1 MSFFRPTVFT
11 KSENCPSEVPPTAG
25 RRGTLSPEPPLSATL
40 HEAILASSSSVR
52 DSLPEQHRAHFETL
66 RQEII
71 DFAQAHNI
79 PRESLAKPQDL
90 QEAAKKL
97 STPDLERLA
106 TLLERF
112 EYLVKHKEPA
122 KEELSLVETLEYA
135 ENFYN
140 LREQYE
146 DQIELLHKEGF
157 LDHMKNLSRPV
168 PTLEQIAKRLYE
180 RRETLEI
187 KQDQGFTRLLLV
199 PFATGL
205 GFFVS
210 VVQEFLG
217 EYRKEHPDFT
227 LGDFRRRFMSYD
239 FDILPGDT
247 GIKSS
252 MMYYPTSAGFYVP
265 GHGGKTKKEILEAED
280 QDQGKLAPGWRVL
293 LLQAPHDSAPG
304 FCGISKEK
312 IGRVRGIKKPR
323 PDREGRYAPWNDIDF
338 LEASRQD
345 PSSPYFGESGMTLE
359 DWIVAFMTHL
369 EATGKPLD
377 EYEDK
382 KSLAVNLAGCISLT
396 AKGVPNIFWDHT
408 DRRIVTRVDNVED
421 YVQIEAGSRFVVEI

>member
-1 MSFFRPTVFT
+1 MNMVSFFRPT
-11 KSENCPSEVPPTAG
+11 SESFSSAVPAEAGVRRTSEILG
-25 RRGTLSPEPPLSATL
+25 
-40 HEAILASSSSVR
+40 EAIMDSVSSVR

-71 DFAQAHNI
+71 DFTKAHGI
-79 PRESLAKPQDL
+79 SKESLTKPAAL
-90 QEAAKKL
+90 REATSKL

-106 TLLERF
+106 DLLERF

-122 KEELSLVETLEYA
+122 KEELSLAETLEYA

-210 VVQEFLG
+210 VVQEFLV
-217 EYRKEHPDFT
+217 EYRKKHPDFVLT
-227 LGDFRRRFMSYD
+227 HFRFIFKDHDLIIDNVVYH
-239 FDILPGDT
+239 
-247 GIKSS
+247 
-252 MMYYPTSAGFYVP
+252 PTSAGFYVP

-280 QDQGKLAPGWRVL
+280 QDQGKLASGWRVL
-293 LLQAPHDSAPG
+293 LLQAPHDDAPG
-304 FCGISKEK
+304 FCGITKEK
-312 IGRVRGIKKPR
+312 IGMVRGGGTHGLIE
-323 PDREGRYAPWNDIDF
+323 REDTH
-338 LEASRQD
+338 LS
-345 PSSPYFGESGMTLE
+345 MTL
-359 DWIVAFMTHL
+359 IFL
-369 EATGKPLD
+369 KPP
-377 EYEDK
+377 DK
-382 KSLAVNLAGCISLT
+382 TPALLILVS
-396 AKGVPNIFWDHT
+396 
-408 DRRIVTRVDNVED
+408 RV
-421 YVQIEAGSRFVVEI
+421 